1 MLGMINPEKN
11 AQHTAESMP
20 IRQQDILTLVKAN
33 ATNHPQDLQTLKAL
47 RDNPNSNI
55 SSKNLKRI
63 NALIVAIEGD
73 FQNCHQLV
81 VSLGK
86 KYNTIIGFDVICILG
101 LIVSVVTLR
110 RYLRKLRRL

>member
-1 MLGMINPEKN
+1 MLGMITLEKN

-86 KYNTIIGFDVICILG
+86 KYNNALSAKRKFVKA
-101 LIVSVVTLR
+101 LIVLSSSAKGIAILTI
-110 RYLRKLRRL
+110 

>member
-1 MLGMINPEKN
+1 MLGMITIEKN

-20 IRQQDILTLVKAN
+20 IRPQDILTLVKAN

-55 SSKNLKRI
+55 SYKNFKRI

-81 VSLGK
+81 VTSMSTACHLHADSMSPA
-86 KYNTIIGFDVICILG
+86 Y
-101 LIVSVVTLR
+101 R
-110 RYLRKLRRL
+110 Q

>member
-47 RDNPNSNI
+47 RDNPHYLPPLI
-55 SSKNLKRI
+55 STLM
-63 NALIVAIEGD
+63 
-73 FQNCHQLV
+73 
-81 VSLGK
+81 SLW
-86 KYNTIIGFDVICILG
+86 FC
-101 LIVSVVTLR
+101 SSWM
-110 RYLRKLRRL
+110 

>member
-1 MLGMINPEKN
+1 MLGMITIEKN

-55 SSKNLKRI
+55 SSKNLKRTTCLI
-63 NALIVAIEGD
+63 WYIYAAWNRCIQDKPPTLTLIVA
-73 FQNCHQLV
+73 V
-81 VSLGK
+81 VLK
-86 KYNTIIGFDVICILG
+86 C
-101 LIVSVVTLR
+101 
-110 RYLRKLRRL
+110 